1 MTLATSG
8 MPYRLPARGMLFAA
22 ALLLA
27 GSGAAQ
33 AAWATPHYKTGEW
46 EYHWKF
52 HIEVFGMSIPS
63 IPVTVDSCV
72 ERGNPFLSNP
82 KMKKAGCKMID
93 PRTRGNHFSYTARC
107 TSKDKRAVTAT
118 HYDLTF
124 HGDHMDGTFT
134 QTQMLDGKQ
143 QGTSNGTVDGKR
155 TGVCTK
161 K

>member
-1 MTLATSG
+1 MRHITQRWIQRSI
-8 MPYRLPARGMLFAA
+8 PVAA
-22 ALLLA
+22 ALLVSCLGVA
-27 GSGAAQ
+27 HI
-33 AAWATPHYKTGEW
+33 AWAAPHYKAGEW

-63 IPVTVDSCV
+63 IPVSVDSCV
-72 ERGNPFLSNP
+72 ERGNPFLNNP
-82 KMKKAGCKMID
+82 HMKKAGCKVVD
-93 PRTRGNHFSYTARC
+93 ARTRGNHFSYTARC

-118 HYDLTF
+118 HYDLSF

-134 QTQMLDGKQ
+134 QTQTLDGKQ

-155 TGVCTK
+155 TGPCTK